1 MAPSVVGIDLGTTF
15 SLAAYVRDGRPVVV
29 RDETGNA
36 LVPSVISFHPDGTVL
51 VGTAA
56 RERALSDPGHTI
68 FSVKRLM
75 GRTLAD
81 LHQELKLIPH
91 QIAERDA
98 GGGRKVLTVRIGDRE
113 HTPEELSAM
122 ILREVRKRAGGPDRA
137 VITVPAYFDDSQRQ
151 ATRDAGRIAGLDV
164 LRIVNEPTAAALAY
178 GLDRRE
184 GGTVAVYDLGGG
196 TFDCSIL
203 TISDGVFKVLSTNG
217 DTFLGGDDFDGA
229 LMEVAAREMG
239 VDLGQKDP
247 QLLQALRDRAE
258 RVKIA
263 LSSAESAEFVLP
275 PPLRFGEGVGGR
287 RLRRD
292 AASAD
297 LSRPTPLAEAEKG
310 EEYRRT
316 FTRAEFEALIA
327 PLIDR
332 SLEKS
337 RKALRDAE
345 LRKDQIDEVV
355 LVGGST
361 RIPYVRRKVGEFFGR
376 TPHTDL
382 NPDEV
387 VALGAALQADILTG
401 GRRHMLLLDVVP
413 LSLGIETL
421 GGAVDKV
428 IHRNTTVPARATTR
442 YSTSADGQTAILIN
456 IYQGER
462 ELTKDNKLLGT
473 FKLSGIPPM
482 PAGLP
487 QVDVTFLVNENGMLT
502 VSAREQR
509 SGQEAG
515 VTIQAAHGLSPDEVD
530 TLVLESVKH
539 ALEDYKA
546 GRLITQRNRAEA
558 DLGHTDKALAEAGHL
573 LTADERAG
581 IEAAAARV
589 RAAMAGS
596 DVDALVEAIEELGR
610 VTRPLAELRMNAVVK
625 QALAGRTEADLK
637 AGKALE
643 GGKP

>member
-1 MAPSVVGIDLGTTF
+1 MDLSVVGIDLGTTF
-15 SLAAYVRDGRPVVV
+15 TLAAYVRDGKPVVV
-29 RDETGNA
+29 RDATGSA

-56 RERALSDPGHTI
+56 RERALSDPEHTI

-75 GRTLAD
+75 GRTLAE
-81 LHQELKLIPH
+81 LQKELKLIPH

-122 ILREVRKRAGGPDRA
+122 ILREVRKLAGNPTRA

-178 GLDRRE
+178 GLDQRKA
-184 GGTVAVYDLGGG
+184 GTVAVYDLGGG

-203 TISDGVFKVLSTNG
+203 SIADGVFKVLSTHG
-217 DTFLGGDDFDGA
+217 DTYLGGDDFDRA
-229 LMEVAAREMG
+229 LMQVAAGEMG
-239 VDLGQKDP
+239 INLEGRKDP
-247 QLLQALRDRAE
+247 QLLQALRDQAE

-263 LSSAESAEFVLP
+263 LSSAEKTEFVL
-275 PPLRFGEGVGGR
+275 GN
-287 RLRRD
+287 
-292 AASAD
+292 
-297 LSRPTPLAEAEKG
+297 
-310 EEYRRT
+310 YRRT
-316 FTRAEFEALIA
+316 FTRAELEALLA
-327 PLIDR
+327 PFIDR
-332 SLEKS
+332 SLENS
-337 RKALRDAE
+337 RRAVKDADLRAD
-345 LRKDQIDEVV
+345 RIDEVV

-361 RIPYVRRKVGEFFGR
+361 RIPYVRRRVAEFFGR
-376 TPHTDL
+376 PPHTEL

-401 GRRHMLLLDVVP
+401 GRRHMLLLDVIP

-421 GGAVDKV
+421 GGVVDKV

-462 ELTKDNKLLGT
+462 ELTKDCKMLGT
-473 FKLSGIPPM
+473 FQLSGIPPM

-509 SGQEAG
+509 SGQQAS
-515 VTIQAAHGLSPDEVD
+515 VTVQAAHGLTPDEVD
-530 TLVLESVKH
+530 RLVLESVEH
-539 ALEDYKA
+539 AHADFTTRQLVEFRNKAESDLRHTAKMLE
-546 GRLITQRNRAEA
+546 
-558 DLGHTDKALAEAGHL
+558 EAGDR
-573 LTADERAG
+573 LTAEQGRG
-581 IEAAAARV
+581 IES
-589 RAAMAGS
+589 AMSAVQS
-596 DVDALVEAIEELGR
+596 SVSANDVDALRRSLDQLRDA
-610 VTRPLAELRMNAVVK
+610 TAPLAEEVMNAVVRGV
-625 QALAGRTEADLK
+625 LTGRSDADLK
-637 AGKALE
+637 AGQL
-643 GGKP
+643 

>member
-1 MAPSVVGIDLGTTF
+1 MNPSVVGIDLGTTF

-29 RDETGNA
+29 RDESGNA

-51 VGTAA
+51 VGSAA
-56 RERALSDPGHTI
+56 RDRALSDPEHTI

-81 LHQELKLIPH
+81 LKQELKLIPH
-91 QIAERDA
+91 QITERDA

-122 ILREVRKRAGGPDRA
+122 ILREVRKRAGDPTRA

-178 GLDRRE
+178 GLDRKE

-203 TISDGVFKVLSTNG
+203 KISDGVFRVLSTNG
-217 DTFLGGDDFDGA
+217 DTYLGGDDFDRA

-239 VDLGQKDP
+239 VDLDAKKDP
-247 QLLQALRDRAE
+247 QLLQALRDQAE

-263 LSSAESAEFVLP
+263 LSSGESAEFVL
-275 PPLRFGEGVGGR
+275 G
-287 RLRRD
+287 
-292 AASAD
+292 
-297 LSRPTPLAEAEKG
+297 T
-310 EEYRRT
+310 YRRT
-316 FTRAEFEALIA
+316 VTRAEFEALIT

-332 SLEKS
+332 SIARARSAMK
-337 RKALRDAE
+337 DAE
-345 LRKDQIDEVV
+345 LRADQIDEVV

-361 RIPYVRRKVGEFFGR
+361 RIPYVRRRVGEFFGR
-376 TPHTDL
+376 TPHTEL

-421 GGAVDKV
+421 GGVVDKV

-442 YSTSADGQTAILIN
+442 YTNPADGQTAILLS

-462 ELTKDNKLLGT
+462 ELTKDCRFLGT
-473 FKLSGIPPM
+473 FKLSSIPPM
-482 PAGLP
+482 PAQFA
-487 QVDVTFLVNENGMLT
+487 QVDVTFLVNHDGILT
-502 VSAREQR
+502 VSAKELR
-509 SGQEAG
+509 SGA
-515 VTIQAAHGLSPDEVD
+515 
-530 TLVLESVKH
+530 
-539 ALEDYKA
+539 
-546 GRLITQRNRAEA
+546 
-558 DLGHTDKALAEAGHL
+558 
-573 LTADERAG
+573 
-581 IEAAAARV
+581 
-589 RAAMAGS
+589 
-596 DVDALVEAIEELGR
+596 
-610 VTRPLAELRMNAVVK
+610 
-625 QALAGRTEADLK
+625 
-637 AGKALE
+637 
-643 GGKP
+643 